1 VSFAEKNNSKGF
13 TLVEVAIVLIIVG
26 LIVGAVVSGE
36 QLISGAQTNRA
47 VAQVQGVTA
56 AYLTYV
62 DRYRAIPGDDPQA
75 STLWPGAKNG
85 NGDGIVSGSLDAAP
99 PDDPS
104 TLVVNGTEGEN
115 LNFWW
120 HLRLAG
126 LINGSTDSG
135 NPTVPIT
142 NAFGGP
148 TGIQRDAYGL
158 RGPALCLGNVTSR
171 LASAIDARSDDG
183 RPDHGSIRAAP
194 DTGGTPPAAYPVTDD
209 AYILCIAVEGS
220 GTGPAVALFSSDTG
234 ASTPDSSGSGGGAA
248 TSVADAG
255 TTTGGTGTTGTG
267 TTGTGTAGTGTTGTG
282 SSSTTTT
289 GSTTSSATTSGGGSS
304 YGGHHSWGGRWG
316 GRGR

>member
-1 VSFAEKNNSKGF
+1 MSFPEKNNSKGF
-13 TLVEVAIVLIIVG
+13 TLVEVALVLVVLG

-62 DRYRAIPGDDPQA
+62 DRYGAIPGDDPRA
-75 STLWPGAKNG
+75 STLWPTAKNG
-85 NGDGIVSGSLDAAP
+85 NGDGLISGAVDATP
-99 PDDPS
+99 PDDPAA
-104 TLVVNGTEGEN
+104 LVVNATEGEN

-126 LINGSTDSG
+126 LIGGSTDSA
-135 NPTVPIT
+135 NPAFPIT

-148 TGIQRDAYGL
+148 AGIQRDAYGM
-158 RGPALCLGNVTSR
+158 RGPAVCLGNVTSR

-183 RPDHGSIRAAP
+183 HPNRGSVRGAP
-194 DTGGTPPAAYPVTDD
+194 DTGGVPPDAYPATDD
-209 AYILCIAVEGS
+209 AYVLCIAVAGS
-220 GTGPAVALFSSDTG
+220 GTGPAVALFSSDDG
-234 ASTPDSSGSGGGAA
+234 ASTPAGSGSSGGAA
-248 TSVADAG
+248 ASVADAG
-255 TTTGGTGTTGTG
+255 TSTATGTG
-267 TTGTGTAGTGTTGTG
+267 TTGTGTTGTG

-289 GSTTSSATTSGGGSS
+289 GTTTSSATTSGGGW
-304 YGGHHSWGGRWG
+304 GGHHSRWW

>member
-1 VSFAEKNNSKGF
+1 VSLAEKNNSKGF
-13 TLVEVAIVLIIVG
+13 TLVEVAIVLVIVG

-85 NGDGIVSGSLDAAP
+85 NGDGLISGPLDAAP

-104 TLVVNGTEGEN
+104 TLLVNGTEGEN

-126 LINGSTDSG
+126 LINGSTDSA
-135 NPTVPIT
+135 NPAVPIT

-183 RPDHGSIRAAP
+183 RPDRGSIRAAP
-194 DTGGTPPAAYPVTDD
+194 DTGGIPPAAYPATDD

-220 GTGPAVALFSSDTG
+220 GTGPAVALFSGDDG
-234 ASTPDSSGSGGGAA
+234 ASAPDSGGSTSGGAA

-255 TTTGGTGTTGTG
+255 TTTG
-267 TTGTGTAGTGTTGTG
+267 TGTTGTG
-282 SSSTTTT
+282 STGTSSGSTTTA

-304 YGGHHSWGGRWG
+304 SGGHHSWGGRWG

>member
-1 VSFAEKNNSKGF
+1 MSFAEKNNSKGF
-13 TLVEVAIVLIIVG
+13 TLVEVAIVLVVLG

-75 STLWPGAKNG
+75 STLWPGARNG
-85 NGDGIVSGSLDAAP
+85 NGDGLISGAVDATP
-99 PDDPS
+99 PDD
-104 TLVVNGTEGEN
+104 TAALVVNATEGEN

-126 LINGSTDSG
+126 LINGSTASA
-135 NPTVPIT
+135 NPAFPIT

-148 TGIQRDAYGL
+148 AGIQRDAYGI
-158 RGPALCLGNVTSR
+158 RGPAICLGNVPSR
-171 LASAIDARSDDG
+171 LASAMDARSDDG
-183 RPDHGSIRAAP
+183 RPDRGSVRGAP
-194 DTGGTPPAAYPVTDD
+194 DTGGVPPAAYLATDD

-220 GTGPAVALFSSDTG
+220 GTGPAVALFSSD
-234 ASTPDSSGSGGGAA
+234 AASSTPDTSGAAGGGA

-255 TTTGGTGTTGTG
+255 TVSGAGGTGTG
-267 TTGTGTAGTGTTGTG
+267 
-282 SSSTTTT
+282 
-289 GSTTSSATTSGGGSS
+289 TTSSATTGAGSSTTSTGSATSGTTTSSGGTG
-304 YGGHHSWGGRWG
+304 YHGHHWSGRWG